1 MVKHKLKHKKIRPIN
16 VFNFVFKEERRGSFL
31 MLIAAIAAAIIAN
44 GPWASHYF
52 EFLRIPFT
60 LGSVTLDV
68 QHWINEGL
76 MALFFLVVA
85 LEIKREFING
95 ELTTWRSASFPVIAA
110 IGGMVVPALIFSSLN
125 PYAPH
130 NSGWAIPMA
139 TDIAITLGVVGL
151 LGKRIP
157 KSLRVFLLT
166 LATVDDIGSILVI
179 SIFYNHPTNTFA
191 LLIALVL
198 SLALIL
204 LRKRTFW
211 PLSFL
216 VFGSLIWYC
225 LLVAGIPAT
234 LAGVVVAFLMP
245 LRTRPNEVTLQKSE
259 IIEDILVPITAFI
272 VVPLFVFANAG
283 LKFSEITLKGNDSIT
298 VFTGV
303 LLGLLI
309 GKPIGIFLGGWLG
322 HILRIAQKP
331 KSIKWAH
338 LLSVGFIAGI
348 GFTVSILIADLAY
361 KGPIELQN
369 AAILGILCAS
379 ILAGIIGLILLTI
392 STRKIRT

>member
-1 MVKHKLKHKKIRPIN
+1 VGKHTLKYKKVRPIN
-16 VFNFVFKEERRGSFL
+16 VFNFVFKEERRGSFF
-31 MLIAAIAAAIIAN
+31 MLIAAIAAVIIAN
-44 GPWASHYF
+44 GPWANHYF
-52 EFLRIPFT
+52 EFLRTPLT

-85 LEIKREFING
+85 LEIKREFVNG

-139 TDIAITLGVVGL
+139 TDIAIALGVIGL

-166 LATVDDIGSILVI
+166 LATVDDIGSIIVI
-179 SIFYNHPTNTFA
+179 SIFYNHPTNTFS
-191 LLIALVL
+191 LVIALVL
-198 SLALIL
+198 GLALVL
-204 LRKRTFW
+204 LRKRRFW

-216 VFGSLIWYC
+216 ILGPLIWYC

-234 LAGVVVAFLMP
+234 LAGVIVAFLMP
-245 LRTRPNEVTLQKSE
+245 LRTRPNETKLQESE
-259 IIEDILVPITAFI
+259 VIEDILVPITAFI

-283 LKFSEITLKGNDSIT
+283 LTFSEVTLKGSDNIT
-298 VFTGV
+298 VFMGV
-303 LLGLLI
+303 LLGLLL

-322 HILRIAQKP
+322 HILHIAQKP

-361 KGPIELQN
+361 KEPIELQN

-379 ILAGIIGLILLTI
+379 LLAGSIGLIFLTL
-392 STRKIRT
+392 STRKVRT

>member
-1 MVKHKLKHKKIRPIN
+1 VGKHTLKHKKVRPIN
-16 VFNFVFKEERRGSFL
+16 IFNFIFKEERRGSFL
-31 MLIAAIAAAIIAN
+31 MLIAAIAAVIIAN

-52 EFLRIPFT
+52 EFLRTQLT

-76 MALFFLVVA
+76 MTLFFLVVA
-85 LEIKREFING
+85 LEIKREFVNG

-110 IGGMVVPALIFSSLN
+110 IGGMIVPALIFSSLN

-130 NSGWAIPMA
+130 SSGWAIPMA
-139 TDIAITLGVVGL
+139 TDIAIALGVVGL

-166 LATVDDIGSILVI
+166 LATVDDIGSIIVI

-198 SLALIL
+198 ALALVL
-204 LRKRTFW
+204 LRKRKFW

-216 VFGSLIWYC
+216 ILGSLMWYC
-225 LLVAGIPAT
+225 LLLAGIPAT
-234 LAGVVVAFLMP
+234 LAGVIVAFLMP
-245 LRTRPNEVTLQKSE
+245 LRTRPNEATLQKSE
-259 IIEDILVPITAFI
+259 IIEDILVPITALI
-272 VVPLFVFANAG
+272 IVPLFVFANAG
-283 LKFSEITLKGNDSIT
+283 LTLSEVTLGGSDNIT

-303 LLGLLI
+303 LLGLLL
-309 GKPIGIFLGGWLG
+309 GKPIGIFFGGWLG
-322 HILRIAQKP
+322 HVLRIAQKP

-361 KGPIELQN
+361 KEPVELQN

-379 ILAGIIGLILLTI
+379 LLAGAIGFIFLTI
-392 STRKIRT
+392 STRKIQA